1 MKRTIIDRYEMNDS
15 RQVVVDVSVR
25 SVEDLF
31 DRFDRTAPYLKKD
44 LDPQFVDYLIGCA
57 RELGRHDFVIRINL
71 AVPPTADHKR
81 RVQQSIRNYLYYLQ
95 QIELRE
101 LQSMFRRSLAL
112 FGLGL
117 GLLTLAIVVGRQ
129 MAHGDSVP
137 GQILTEGLTVAAWVS
152 LWQALANLIIEWQPH
167 RRELII
173 CRRIMAAP
181 VQFAPFTGS

>member
-1 MKRTIIDRYEMNDS
+1 MKRSIIDRYEMNDS

-31 DRFDRTAPYLKKD
+31 DRFDRSAPYLKKD

-57 RELGRHDFVIRINL
+57 QDLGCHGFIIRINL
-71 AVPPTADHKR
+71 ATPATAENKQ

-95 QIELRE
+95 QVTVRE
-101 LQSMFRRSLAL
+101 LKTMFRRSLAL

-117 GLLTLAIVVGRQ
+117 ALLTMAIVAGQ
-129 MAHGDSVP
+129 QIAHDGSVP

-152 LWQALANLIIEWQPH
+152 LWQALANLLIEWHPH
-167 RRELII
+167 RRDLIVY
-173 CRRIMAAP
+173 RRIMAAP
-181 VQFAPFTGS
+181 VQFQ

>member
-1 MKRTIIDRYEMNDS
+1 MKRHIIDRYEKNAD

-57 RELGRHDFVIRINL
+57 HELGRNDFVIRINL
-71 AVPPTADHKR
+71 ATPPSADNKH

-95 QIELRE
+95 QTTLRE
-101 LQSMFRRSLAL
+101 LHLMFRRSLAL

-117 GLLTLAIVVGRQ
+117 GLLTLAILAGRHLAQ
-129 MAHGDSVP
+129 GDSVS

-167 RRELII
+167 RRELIVY
-173 CRRIMAAP
+173 RRIMAAP
-181 VQFAPFTGS
+181 VQFQSSAEG